1 MRRHWRTQTELL
13 FQEPL
18 AHHRYTIAPIKIKE
32 PHNHGPRRATTRTYA
47 RLESWCDEARNCGLS
62 LGHVEKGRLEL
73 LYLMEEIALR
83 IRSIGS
89 RHYKRRPTLR

>member
-32 PHNHGPRRATTRTYA
+32 THNHGPRRATTRSFA
-47 RLESWCDEARNCGLS
+47 KN
-62 LGHVEKGRLEL
+62 
-73 LYLMEEIALR
+73 
-83 IRSIGS
+83 RSND
-89 RHYKRRPTLR
+89 